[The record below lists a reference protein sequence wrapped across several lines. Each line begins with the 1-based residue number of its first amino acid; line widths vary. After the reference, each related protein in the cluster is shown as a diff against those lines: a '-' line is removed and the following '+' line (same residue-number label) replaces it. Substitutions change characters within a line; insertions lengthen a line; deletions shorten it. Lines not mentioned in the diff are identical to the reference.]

1 MKKLK
6 RLLSVLITIT
16 LIFGLI
22 AVPTFAAQS
31 LKYEEEAR
39 VLNQLGLFKG
49 VSATEYRPNLE
60 AKLLREEAVALLL
73 RMFGLE
79 EEALKMGEKEAT
91 NVLKRF
97 KDADEIATWAI
108 KYIAYAVENNV
119 IVGRP
124 DGNFAPKDNLLG
136 REYSKMI
143 LAMLGYV
150 QGIDFQYEFS
160 TSEFCSVTGF
170 SQTEAA
176 KLDTETILRDHVVG
190 MSFFALTAEYAAG
203 KNKGVTVIEAIVAD
217 DEDLKEI
224 AINAG
229 LIEEAVIISV
239 ETLDDIEVKVG
250 EWLRLPSTVRA
261 VYSDGKVADVRV
273 DWPSVDTSKAKEKT
287 QITGI
292 IEGTDIVAKV
302 NVTIKVDKLK
312 VESVTADNLKEIYV
326 VYNKDV
332 SDDIEV
338 AEKDNYKLNLSNPI
352 SGVRVDGNTAILT
365 VTNDIDN
372 QKPAKLTISE
382 KILGEKVEKEFVFFD
397 ATLPEI
403 IDMEITGPKSVNIIF
418 SEPMK
423 KNGKITLKSGNS
435 TLSVNTTFKGYGT
448 SMITVPLYSTFVDGK
463 TYDIT
468 IRDFED
474 YAGYK
479 NIIRTIEFVY
489 EKDETPPIATVDTVR
504 QEYVKVT
511 FNKPVKGLTPNHFS
525 HTFTAWKAMSLTKT
539 DTYIDP
545 AKEPN
550 NENLVKPTES
560 VKEVY
565 AWFYHDGKKKELERP
580 IHEGTTSFR
589 VIAKSGDYTVKDEW
603 GNTLEELN
611 VSISVTADRTAP
623 EVTEIEVISENEI
636 KIKFSKSVEFSKDNI
651 EVLDTNGEKID
662 GVRLTVVNPGT
673 GKEFNVKLRKNLT
686 GMAIL
691 VNIRNVEDASLYA
704 NKMAPYSEV
713 IEIDDK
719 TPPKVNMA
727 TYSNAKYSGTK
738 FIEAALYVFYDEP
751 LDADSALK
759 VSNYYIYNG
768 STYTKLTGATSF
780 FSGEKIVRIELTEG
794 QYNKIKDIAKVTGKG
809 LFVIGVKDIAGNEIE
824 PRIKTIDGSQDVAN
838 IPAIKTNTVKATA
851 TDTIELVF
859 NQELASIS
867 HNAFKVRTTDEPNT
881 KYIVVGMNTDL
892 DDGNTKVIL
901 TVEGEERVNGRTIAV
916 GLPHDLEGITL
927 DFIGD
932 EVENLFGIEGIDKS
946 GIAISD
952 KIAPEVVKIAAA
964 STDKKINITFT
975 EKLSGTYVS
984 MYVLDLII
992 TDEDDEELVAGI
1004 DFTTALSPTES
1015 NILEVTI
1022 KKGGYG
1028 KYTVGSV
1035 DNPGRIA
1042 DLKGNVA
1049 KAFPDAV
1056 EVKISDRSSS
1066 LIDELSAK
1074 ISEAE
1079 ALVKTNNK
1087 DAAENTIYTAASWNE
1102 FTTAYSTAKGM
1113 RDTTNTEIRAKIN
1126 AINAAIG
1133 KLIFAGKAALD
1144 EAISAA
1150 DELKATNNKDAAE
1163 NTIYTETSWSEFTTA
1178 YNTAKG
1184 MPQTTN
1190 QEVIDKTNAINDA
1203 IAKLVTHLDAF
1214 NNAITNAVDGG
1225 TITLTGNVIVDEG
1238 INITKLV
1245 SLNLGTYT
1253 IKGNVNISS
1262 DAAGTINISNGTIDG
1277 DLTVN
1282 TPNATVN
1289 NSATVTGTVTIN
1301 GVATGTWNENVSGN
1315 TIVVNATAPVS
1326 LNIGAGHTV
1335 GSLTLNTQTTL
1346 TIPAGSGATSP
1357 INIIAPTTIIS
1368 SQPVVATI
1376 ANGIKVTVKETD
1388 SGESKEIIGTGG
1400 EEPVTIETDPS
1411 IVETKEQLL
1420 SAIGNSNLGTITL
1433 AKDITLDATLAIN
1446 RAVTIDGKGKTI
1458 SGAFFN
1464 VTSGA
1469 VTFENIKFQGTGS
1482 SGSQDAIQV
1491 RSGATVTVTNC
1502 IFEGL
1507 YRGINA
1513 YFGSTITVQNNTFTD
1528 VYRCIIAGMGSVDGK
1543 ANVVVK
1549 DISGN
1554 TFNLGFKRGETKFA
1568 RGISYNTDS
1577 KQGKDTLSAAIDHM
1591 YYISV
1596 DDQLADNNKFLNV
1609 NTNGEEIDLD
1619 HKIRYY
1625 SGYQDYVNHPL
1636 ANGTAT
1642 TTDGGATVTVLNGT
1656 ASGVIPTTGDQRELV
1671 LGKITVDSSTMTVTD
1686 LKNKLS
1692 EAEIKAD
1699 FVGIITVK
1707 DSSGNTKT
1715 EETLVDGDR
1724 VYIKSKDG
1732 KETDY
1737 YIIEIKS

>member
-31 LKYEEEAR
+31 LKYEDEAR

-60 AKLLREEAVALLL
+60 AELLREEAVALLL

-79 EEALKMGEKEAT
+79 EEALKMSEREAT

-160 TSEFCSVTGF
+160 TSEFCSITGF

-203 KNKGVTVIEAIVAD
+203 KNKGVTVIEAIVGD

-239 ETLDDIEVKVG
+239 ESLDDIEVKVG

-273 DWPSVDTSKAKEKT
+273 NWPDVDTSKPREKT

-292 IEGTDIVAKV
+292 IEGTDIVAKI

-365 VTNDIDN
+365 VANDIDN

-545 AKEPN
+545 AKDPN

-719 TPPKVNMA
+719 TPPKVNMV

-738 FIEAALYVFYDEP
+738 FIEAALYVFFDEP

-759 VSNYYIYNG
+759 ASNYYIYNG

-809 LFVIGVKDIAGNEIE
+809 LFVIGVKDISGNEIE

-867 HNAFKVRTTDEPNT
+867 HNAFKIRTTDEPNT

-1042 DLKGNVA
+1042 DLKGNAAVKFDTEEVTLTDRVA
-1049 KAFPDAV
+1049 PSVIRFIEEDIPNGKTATVEFSKAINTASKTKVESAIQNANKATGTLGISWNSSGTKLTVTNNTGETTNFRGDKESIEVKVTVIDTTGNGSDLTIIKLGDTTPPSLVSGTITEEIGVGESVVLTFSEALKDESITAV
-1056 EVKISDRSSS
+1056 ENAIRSATSNGTLEFIRGNEGIKTKLTVKNTNETEATNFKGTVESAKVDVEVADLAGNKSTIIIIDISDTTAPSLVSGKIINEIGASSFVD
-1066 LIDELSAK
+1066 LIFSEALKDESITAVENAISGATDKGILEFVRGNEGTKTKLTVKNTNETEATNFKGTVESAK
-1074 ISEAE
+1074 VDVEVADLAGNKSTIIIIDISDTTAPSLVSGKIINEIGASSFVDLIFSEALKDESITAVENAISGATDKGTIEFIRSNEGTKTKLTVKNTSATE
-1079 ALVKTNNK
+1079 ATNFKGTAESAKVDVEVADLAGN
-1087 DAAENTIYTAASWNE
+1087 ENTITVIDILD
-1102 FTTAYSTAKGM
+1102 TTAPSLVSYPIVRELGKKDS
-1113 RDTTNTEIRAKIN
+1113 DTDSVTLTFSEILEEESKTNIQSKIT
-1126 AINAAIG
+1126 
-1133 KLIFAGKAALD
+1133 
-1144 EAISAA
+1144 SARTTG
-1150 DELKATNNKDAAE
+1150 DLRFL
-1163 NTIYTETSWSEFTTA
+1163 WSED
-1178 YNTAKG
+1178 G
-1184 MPQTTN
+1184 L
-1190 QEVIDKTNAINDA
+1190 
-1203 IAKLVTHLDAF
+1203 KL
-1214 NNAITNAVDGG
+1214 
-1225 TITLTGNVIVDEG
+1225 
-1238 INITKLV
+1238 
-1245 SLNLGTYT
+1245 
-1253 IKGNVNISS
+1253 
-1262 DAAGTINISNGTIDG
+1262 
-1277 DLTVN
+1277 
-1282 TPNATVN
+1282 
-1289 NSATVTGTVTIN
+1289 
-1301 GVATGTWNENVSGN
+1301 
-1315 TIVVNATAPVS
+1315 
-1326 LNIGAGHTV
+1326 
-1335 GSLTLNTQTTL
+1335 
-1346 TIPAGSGATSP
+1346 
-1357 INIIAPTTIIS
+1357 
-1368 SQPVVATI
+1368 
-1376 ANGIKVTVKETD
+1376 
-1388 SGESKEIIGTGG
+1388 
-1400 EEPVTIETDPS
+1400 
-1411 IVETKEQLL
+1411 
-1420 SAIGNSNLGTITL
+1420 
-1433 AKDITLDATLAIN
+1433 
-1446 RAVTIDGKGKTI
+1446 
-1458 SGAFFN
+1458 
-1464 VTSGA
+1464 
-1469 VTFENIKFQGTGS
+1469 
-1482 SGSQDAIQV
+1482 
-1491 RSGATVTVTNC
+1491 TVTNTSETELTNFAE
-1502 IFEGL
+1502 ILIGDKNPVKVTIKDLANNSTEVTI
-1507 YRGINA
+1507 INIPTT
-1513 YFGSTITVQNNTFTD
+1513 TITGEITGELEKQAVELLIVNLLQGENPANISLDEINKVITA
-1528 VYRCIIAGMGSVDGK
+1528 IKNAAGEGAKNLTNDDFEKIQIPES
-1543 ANVVVK
+1543 NPVK
-1549 DISGN
+1549 
-1554 TFNLGFKRGETKFA
+1554 
-1568 RGISYNTDS
+1568 
-1577 KQGKDTLSAAIDHM
+1577 
-1591 YYISV
+1591 
-1596 DDQLADNNKFLNV
+1596 
-1609 NTNGEEIDLD
+1609 
-1619 HKIRYY
+1619 Y
-1625 SGYQDYVNHPL
+1625 SGVKMKGTNL
-1636 ANGTAT
+1636 TAT
-1642 TTDGGATVTVLNGT
+1642 TTFAQAGSPIIIPLDIDDVNT
-1656 ASGVIPTTGDQRELV
+1656 AKSIFILTINIPTQ
-1671 LGKITVDSSTMTVTD
+1671 
-1686 LKNKLS
+1686 NP
-1692 EAEIKAD
+1692 
-1699 FVGIITVK
+1699 
-1707 DSSGNTKT
+1707 
-1715 EETLVDGDR
+1715 
-1724 VYIKSKDG
+1724 
-1732 KETDY
+1732 
-1737 YIIEIKS
+1737 